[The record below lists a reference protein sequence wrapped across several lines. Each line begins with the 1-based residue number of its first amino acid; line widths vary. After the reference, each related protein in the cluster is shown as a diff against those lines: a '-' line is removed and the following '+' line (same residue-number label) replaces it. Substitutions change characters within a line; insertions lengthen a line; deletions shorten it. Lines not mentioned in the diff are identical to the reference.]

1 MYIIRVFNITT
12 TIKRQTIDFENYL
25 VEMWKK
31 REIIRTFSLNRLSL
45 TVFRN
50 SSQSNGSRLITNFN
64 RSEEQQQ

>member
-50 SSQSNGSRLITNFN
+50 ISQSNGSRLITNFN

>member
-31 REIIRTFSLNRLSL
+31 KGNNSHVFIKQIKFNGFSK
-45 TVFRN
+45 
-50 SSQSNGSRLITNFN
+50 Q
-64 RSEEQQQ
+64 